1 MVCVMNAQ
9 LLVYNTFKSILMMII
24 IYEILRLW
32 EVNNDLNYTACMC
45 QNCKSNAPSLIPE
58 SVNLITI
65 FYFSL
70 SLWAVTPQ
78 GTKTEL

>member
-1 MVCVMNAQ
+1 MVCVTNSQ
-9 LLVYNTFKSILMMII
+9 FLVYNTFKSIIMMII

-32 EVNNDLNYTACMC
+32 EVNNDLTYTACMC
-45 QNCKSNAPSLIPE
+45 QNCKSNTPSLIPE

-70 SLWAVTPQ
+70 SLWTVSPQ